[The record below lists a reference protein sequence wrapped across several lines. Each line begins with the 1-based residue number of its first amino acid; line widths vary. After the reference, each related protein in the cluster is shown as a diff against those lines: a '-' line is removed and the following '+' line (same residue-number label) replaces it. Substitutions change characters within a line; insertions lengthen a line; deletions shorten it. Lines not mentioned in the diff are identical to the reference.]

1 MDQEDKTQPGG
12 FMNQTTTIK
21 LKVWR
26 DHPHYNFVRRHK
38 PHHRD
43 IWCLKCGTITHHS
56 HPTDPV
62 W

>member
-12 FMNQTTTIK
+12 FINQTTTIK

-38 PHHRD
+38 PHHHRD
-43 IWCLKCGTITHHS
+43 TSG
-56 HPTDPV
+56 V
-62 W
+62 